1 MFSRVVVLSQMA
13 LLMISALSLGGCNSM
28 GEILKDGMDI
38 YQEERDRDRQQ
49 ASDQQPQTPPEDTAA
64 YEDTNSNDQQTQ
76 QPKEDTQASVYQ
88 SRVVQ
93 SQTRVVQSQTPV
105 RAVRMTASPRQC
117 KLYSWWNAKRGDN
130 FMTSNPTW
138 SGSVG
143 RIREGYRL
151 YRIEGK
157 IFCPNQKQPSGT
169 IPLVSLWNPKRG
181 DNFATTDSKWVN
193 GPVSRDGYRRYRTEG
208 FIYSHQRSGT
218 TPLFSLWNPKR
229 GDNFATTDSKWVN
242 GPVSRDGY
250 RRYRREGFVMR

>member
-1 MFSRVVVLSQMA
+1 MFNRTLIFSVVIFFQIST
-13 LLMISALSLGGCNSM
+13 LLMGGCNSM
-28 GEILKDGMDI
+28 GEIMKDGLDI
-38 YQEERDRDRQQ
+38 YQKDRERDHQQ
-49 ASDQQPQTPPEDTAA
+49 TSDHQAQTSQEDTAA
-64 YEDTNSNDQQTQ
+64 YEDTNPDDQHTQ
-76 QPKEDTQASVYQ
+76 QPYEDTQNEDTQTSVYQ

-93 SQTRVVQSQTPV
+93 SQTPV
-105 RAVRMTASPRQC
+105 TSVRMTASPKQC
-117 KLYSWWNAKRGDN
+117 KLYSWWNAKRSDN
-130 FMTSNPTW
+130 FLTSNPTW

-157 IFCPNQKQPSGT
+157 IFCPNQKQPNGT
-169 IPLVSLWNPKRG
+169 VPLVSLWNSKRG
-181 DNFATTDSKWVN
+181 DNFATTDSKWVK
-193 GPVSRDGYRRYRTEG
+193 GPGSQDGYRRYRTEG

-218 TPLFSLWNPKR
+218 TPLVSLWNPKR